1 LKKSEADMTYEK
13 QLTDPDIYPDEK
25 VLKEIFGEGFEPFLE
40 LMALYDKNEVVHEWK
55 YYRDG
60 NLWLCKATKKKKTI
74 AWMSAVKGFMRA
86 TIYFP
91 AKYIEGIYIQD
102 ISEETKEMIKNTKN
116 TGKSK
121 GCTFEI
127 KTKGIL
133 KDFNELMMY
142 KLSLK

>member
-1 LKKSEADMTYEK
+1 MTYEK
-13 QLTDPDIYPDEK
+13 QLTDPNVYPDENI
-25 VLKEIFGEGFEPFLE
+25 LKEIFGKGFEAFLALIE
-40 LMALYDKNEVVHEWK
+40 LYDKNGITHEWR

-60 NLWLCKATKKKKTI
+60 NLWLCKAVKKKKTV
-74 AWMSAVKGFMRA
+74 AWMSAAKGYIRA

-91 AKYIEGIYIQD
+91 EKYIDAIYECD
-102 ISEETKEMIKNTKN
+102 ISEGTKEMINNTKN

-127 KTKGIL
+127 KNKKIL
-133 KDFNELMMY
+133 KDFNELMQY